1 MRKTLFTLSVIA
13 ILQTA
18 PHITYAAATT
28 GTLSS
33 TLTIISGCY
42 INDGTGS
49 GSLSNLGTINFG
61 SVVALSSVIN
71 VAFSGTLSGTLSLY
85 CSANTAYTIAI
96 DNGLYSTS
104 GQRRLRGGAAA
115 PTTFEYVNYN
125 LFKDSSYNQP
135 WNATPTT
142 GIQSGTGTGIATPI
156 PLTIYAQVPI
166 QTTPSVST
174 YIDTVIV
181 TVTW

>member
-42 INDGTGS
+42 INDGTGA

-71 VAFSGTLSGTLSLY
+71 VAFSGTQSALRRNYAIRSADYGEMVASGVVRY
-85 CSANTAYTIAI
+85 
-96 DNGLYSTS
+96 G
-104 GQRRLRGGAAA
+104 
-115 PTTFEYVNYN
+115 
-125 LFKDSSYNQP
+125 
-135 WNATPTT
+135 
-142 GIQSGTGTGIATPI
+142 
-156 PLTIYAQVPI
+156 
-166 QTTPSVST
+166 TTPWLT
-174 YIDTVIV
+174 LEGRGEMVIPPFLTEV
-181 TVTW
+181 ISRIRSCVEYAASA